1 MYTHRSIIGLF
12 LFLGDSLI
20 SRQNKKQDVISC
32 SSCEAEFRVMT
43 TTTREIIHVTRLL
56 ADFDVFLIAPT
67 VLIYDNQIDV
77 KIVTN
82 SFFHERMKHI
92 EIDCYFTRQ
101 HFTVDII
108 SLTYF
113 AQRSRLQTSLQSHTL
128 QRGFEPCWANSY
140 CLTHHDFEGGC

>member
-20 SRQNKKQDVISC
+20 SRQNKKHDVISC

-67 VLIYDNQIDV
+67 LLTCDNQIDV

-82 SFFHERMKHI
+82 SFFHERMRHI
-92 EIDCYFTRQ
+92 EIDYYFTHQ
-101 HFTVDII
+101 HYTSDTI
-108 SLTYF
+108 SLKYI
-113 AQRSRLQTSLQSHTL
+113 SLEEQIADFMNSHTTTRFGVL
-128 QRGFEPCWANSY
+128 LGKLMLFELP
-140 CLTHHDFEGGC
+140 